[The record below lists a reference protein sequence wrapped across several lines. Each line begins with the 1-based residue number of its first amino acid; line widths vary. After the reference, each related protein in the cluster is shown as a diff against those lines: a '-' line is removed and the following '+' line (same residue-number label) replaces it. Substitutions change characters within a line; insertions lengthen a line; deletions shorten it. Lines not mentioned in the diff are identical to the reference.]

1 MYAHAVKDRCGA
13 NQPVIEQPVFPKQG
27 GADMEKERSDRE
39 YVEEALQ
46 QGEEGF
52 RSLIQSLS
60 DMILIIDRSGRIT
73 YESPSVSKI
82 LGYEPG
88 YSIGKSPLGYVHPDD
103 MNEAIKHLEDVFR
116 SANDGLPT
124 TFKCLKADNTWI
136 YVEVVGG
143 NHIDN
148 PAIQGIVI
156 TVRDVN
162 ERKRAEAA
170 FRKSE
175 AEKRV
180 ILDSVSDMIFY
191 IDTNMRVIY
200 SNLAVKTFF
209 NCTAGELEGKACY
222 LALHHRDRPCRVCP
236 AIMAMESGTP
246 YEAYASSFGR
256 HWRLRGYP
264 VKDEDGT
271 ISGAIEVVSDTT
283 DLRNAEEK
291 YRSIFENAMEGIYQS
306 NLDGCLIGANPALA
320 RIFGYDSAETMMRE
334 VTNIGKQMYADPEKR
349 LAFLRQVEEQGLVK
363 DFEFESL
370 KKDGERIYIS
380 DSARAVMD
388 GKGTLLYFEGNIQD
402 ITVRRRAEEALRE
415 NEERFRALSENAPD
429 IIYTMNLQGVITYAN
444 PAWKRF
450 LGHDSDDLMGRYFI
464 DFAREEDRKTYRKL
478 FRSIRDEKNIV
489 SNYIGIML
497 TKNGRERLFSMNSS
511 FNRDAKGRIIGVVG
525 AMKDITEQRVME
537 KKLAQAQKM
546 EAIGTLA
553 GGIAHD
559 FNNLLMGIQGYASLM
574 RLDLDASHPH
584 YERLKQIEQQ
594 VQSGA
599 DLTRQLLGF
608 ARGGKYES
616 KAADMNEI
624 IDRTLSIFART
635 KKEIAV
641 QKSLDDALWAVDVD
655 QGQMEQTLMNLYVNA
670 WQAMPGGGDL
680 SLETSN
686 VLLDDNQAMSRAI
699 NPGRYVKITIA
710 DTGLGMDAKTRERI
724 FDPFF
729 TTKGM
734 GRGTGL
740 GLATVYG
747 IVKGHGGGI
756 DVTSEPGRGTTF
768 EIYLP
773 ATEKAIVKEQNK
785 TTTILRGKE
794 TVLLVDDEP
803 IVLEVTRELMEALGY
818 RVFLAGSG
826 QEAIAVFLEKRKMI
840 DMVILDMVM
849 PGISGNETFDRL
861 REIDPQLV
869 ILLSSGYSINGQ
881 AQQILKKGCNGF
893 IQKPFKLKALSQKLR
908 EVLGGN
914 RA

>member
-1 MYAHAVKDRCGA
+1 
-13 NQPVIEQPVFPKQG
+13 
-27 GADMEKERSDRE
+27 
-39 YVEEALQ
+39 
-46 QGEEGF
+46 
-52 RSLIQSLS
+52 
-60 DMILIIDRSGRIT
+60 
-73 YESPSVSKI
+73 
-82 LGYEPG
+82 
-88 YSIGKSPLGYVHPDD
+88 
-103 MNEAIKHLEDVFR
+103 
-116 SANDGLPT
+116 
-124 TFKCLKADNTWI
+124 
-136 YVEVVGG
+136 
-143 NHIDN
+143 
-148 PAIQGIVI
+148 
-156 TVRDVN
+156 
-162 ERKRAEAA
+162 
-170 FRKSE
+170 
-175 AEKRV
+175 
-180 ILDSVSDMIFY
+180 
-191 IDTNMRVIY
+191 
-200 SNLAVKTFF
+200 
-209 NCTAGELEGKACY
+209 
-222 LALHHRDRPCRVCP
+222 
-236 AIMAMESGTP
+236 
-246 YEAYASSFGR
+246 
-256 HWRLRGYP
+256 
-264 VKDEDGT
+264 
-271 ISGAIEVVSDTT
+271 
-283 DLRNAEEK
+283 
-291 YRSIFENAMEGIYQS
+291 
-306 NLDGCLIGANPALA
+306 
-320 RIFGYDSAETMMRE
+320 
-334 VTNIGKQMYADPEKR
+334 
-349 LAFLRQVEEQGLVK
+349 
-363 DFEFESL
+363 
-370 KKDGERIYIS
+370 
-380 DSARAVMD
+380 
-388 GKGTLLYFEGNIQD
+388 
-402 ITVRRRAEEALRE
+402 
-415 NEERFRALSENAPD
+415 
-429 IIYTMNLQGVITYAN
+429 
-444 PAWKRF
+444 
-450 LGHDSDDLMGRYFI
+450 
-464 DFAREEDRKTYRKL
+464 
-478 FRSIRDEKNIV
+478 
-489 SNYIGIML
+489 
-497 TKNGRERLFSMNSS
+497 MNSS
-511 FNRDAKGRIIGVVG
+511 FNRDSKGRIIGVVG

-537 KKLAQAQKM
+537 KKLVQAQKM

-680 SLETSN
+680 SLETLN
-686 VLLDDNQAMSRAI
+686 VLLDDNQAMSCAI

-740 GLATVYG
+740 GLAMVYG

-773 ATEKAIVKEQNK
+773 ATEKAIAKEQNK

-826 QEAIAVFLEKRKMI
+826 QEAIAVFLEKGKMI

-849 PGISGNETFDRL
+849 PGISGSETFDRL